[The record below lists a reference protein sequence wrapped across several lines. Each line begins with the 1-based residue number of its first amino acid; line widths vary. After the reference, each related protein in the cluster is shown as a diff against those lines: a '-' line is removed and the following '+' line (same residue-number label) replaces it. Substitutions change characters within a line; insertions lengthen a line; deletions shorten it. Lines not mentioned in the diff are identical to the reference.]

1 MFHFSS
7 GSFQTYFRAVAGDG
21 AAAAPGGDGY
31 AQILSEGHQ
40 DIVVCFPMP
49 FGQLFTQCEFGFFG
63 SPGLYVSPKIGDSM
77 HVGIHADSVVSK
89 TYRKHQV
96 CRFPPD
102 ARKLQ
107 QVFHAAGNLSPII
120 LRENSAR
127 FEKVLCLR
135 PVESHGINQSLDRIN
150 R

>member
-49 FGQLFTQCEFGFFG
+49 FGQLLTQGEFGFFG
-63 SPGLYVSPKIGDSM
+63 ISGFDI
-77 HVGIHADSVVSK
+77 
-89 TYRKHQV
+89 
-96 CRFPPD
+96 PP
-102 ARKLQ
+102 
-107 QVFHAAGNLSPII
+107 
-120 LRENSAR
+120 
-127 FEKVLCLR
+127 
-135 PVESHGINQSLDRIN
+135 
-150 R
+150 